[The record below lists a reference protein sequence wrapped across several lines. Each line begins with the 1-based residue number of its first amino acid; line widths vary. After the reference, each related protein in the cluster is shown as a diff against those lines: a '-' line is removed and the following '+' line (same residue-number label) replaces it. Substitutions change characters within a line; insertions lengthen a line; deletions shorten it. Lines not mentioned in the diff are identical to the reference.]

1 MKKIL
6 SFMITLKL
14 VFCISLTSFAFAD
27 YTKSPIIFSDKQ
39 VSSDVIKVERY
50 LYEEDFTTVPVG
62 EKPASYSLISS
73 GNTSV
78 EVVNESTEKKKEK
91 NILKVYD
98 NDPNAHVGF
107 EFRYPDT
114 ANTMLIEVR
123 MKYKPIGENCCPF
136 YIRFFGNGSQT
147 GELTQWSSGGS
158 VNYYTDNGDNRG
170 FTNPEGL
177 TPDEWYTF
185 RYFCNFKDREVAI
198 EVTSEA
204 LKKDSEVNGVKA
216 VLSGVR
222 HSKEMGLT
230 YSKGLSLDKDYT
242 GEPIN
247 EIKFLTTGNTGE
259 YYFDYIKVSEVKEL
273 KYRGPIPNKIT
284 PPYTVAPV
292 FVPADKEINIC
303 FKGVYKYFVF
313 KPFSE
318 DGKIF
323 VPLRT
328 ISSWYDLNYEKIKDG
343 VILKGERT
351 YELYENKAV
360 ANGKNYGREYGIKS
374 VDDVIYVSLEEFV
387 SLMGDKLE
395 IKDNNAFVTEGER

>member
-1 MKKIL
+1 MKKTV
-6 SFMITLKL
+6 SFL
-14 VFCISLTSFAFAD
+14 ISLVMILTVCCSALGFAD
-27 YTKSPIIFSDKQ
+27 YTKAPIMFSEE
-39 VSSDVIKVERY
+39 VTPTNVIKVEKF
-50 LYEEDFTTVPVG
+50 LYEEDFTSVPVG
-62 EKPASYSLISS
+62 EKPASYSLIAS
-73 GNTSV
+73 GDTSV
-78 EVVNESTEKKKEK
+78 EVVNELYSGK
-91 NILKVYD
+91 NYKNLLKVYD

-107 EFRYPDT
+107 QFKYNNT

-136 YIRFFGNGSQT
+136 YIRYIGNGSQAAQ
-147 GELTQWSSGGS
+147 LTQWSSGGS

-185 RYFCNFKDREVAI
+185 RFFCNFKEREVAV

-230 YSKGLSLDKDYT
+230 YSKGLSLYKDYT

-273 KYRGPIPNKIT
+273 NYRGPIPKKII
-284 PPYTVAPV
+284 PPYIIAPV
-292 FVPADKEINIC
+292 YIPTDENININ
-303 FKGVYKYFVF
+303 FKGSYKNFVF
-313 KPFSE
+313 EPFVE
-318 DGKIF
+318 EEKIF

-328 ISSWYDLNYEKIKDG
+328 ASSWYDLSYEKIKDG
-343 VILKGERT
+343 VSLKGKST
-351 YELYENKAV
+351 IELYENKAIV
-360 ANGKNYGREYGIKS
+360 DGKSHNSKYGIKI
-374 VDDVIYVSLEEFV
+374 VDDVVYVSVEEFV
-387 SLMGDKLE
+387 SLMGDKIE
-395 IKDNNAFVTEGER
+395 IKGNKVVITEGDK